1 MSTPT
6 GTSRRDFLRTTA
18 VAGGGLV
25 LAFTA
30 PGARR
35 FLAGQPQPA
44 TPFAPNAFLRV
55 AEDDSVTIL
64 LSHSEMGQGIWT
76 GLSMLV
82 AEELDAD
89 WSKVRVEHAPAAPVY
104 AHTAFGMQM

>member
-1 MSTPT
+1 MDTPS

-18 VAGGGLV
+18 VAIGGLV
-25 LAFTA
+25 LAFTV
-30 PGARR
+30 PGSKR
-35 FLAGQPQPA
+35 FLTGQSAPA

-82 AEELDAD
+82 AEELR
-89 WSKVRVEHAPAAPVY
+89 SEERRVGKEWRA
-104 AHTAFGMQM
+104 GW